1 MIIREANHG
10 ETGVSN
16 VLEDIENKTNISGN
30 LIMKEGKVIYVTCKN
45 TERTEKP
52 LTQEQQE
59 TMSPMLYEDV
69 KNYYT
74 QYFQNEA
81 SQIDDLIGTYFMIQD
96 MPIEM
101 KMKTTILKSHLY
113 TKIKLLA
120 NGDKFFEQ
128 LGIPN
133 KDVKLTCQKAKKCLE
148 SKREV
153 TAHNSKLQHKY
164 DLEFLYAII
173 QNDIIDTILS
183 GQEYTEENLVKLMED
198 VKTNWQSTQ
207 FLDKEFKGL
216 LDEILLKTMSDEDI
230 IRGTVNVGIGTEEI
244 NAIIAEIK
252 SRQNE
257 GKQQYMQE

>member
-52 LTQEQQE
+52 LTQQQE

-81 SQIDDLIGTYFMIQD
+81 LQIDDLIETYSMLQN
-96 MPIEM
+96 MPQEM
-101 KMKTTILKSHLY
+101 AEKTATLKAHLY
-113 TKIKLLA
+113 TKIRLFA

-133 KDVKLTCQKAKKCLE
+133 KDVK
-148 SKREV
+148 
-153 TAHNSKLQHKY
+153 
-164 DLEFLYAII
+164 
-173 QNDIIDTILS
+173 
-183 GQEYTEENLVKLMED
+183 
-198 VKTNWQSTQ
+198 
-207 FLDKEFKGL
+207 
-216 LDEILLKTMSDEDI
+216 
-230 IRGTVNVGIGTEEI
+230 
-244 NAIIAEIK
+244 
-252 SRQNE
+252 
-257 GKQQYMQE
+257 